1 MNGGVTHGTS
11 LERAGRGM
19 AIATLVSRAAGFLRI
34 VVLAAALGLGT
45 RLLDSY
51 NVANTLPNAVYELVV
66 GGAMASVV
74 VPLLTRA
81 ALTEPDDG
89 VVYAQRLLSLMVYG
103 LSAVTIVAL
112 VAAPLLVDLYTPAFT
127 AEQHDLAVV
136 FSRYFLPQILFY
148 GVSAT
153 AGAVLNIR
161 GRFAAPMWAPLCN
174 SLVVIAVGLTYLAV
188 GGSTGIADL
197 TAGQLTLL
205 GVGTTAGVFAQLSL
219 VVWALARSGFPVRLR
234 LDPRGIAIRRIG
246 RLGGWVLISVV
257 AAQVLLAVATR
268 SASLSGPG
276 GITVYQ
282 NAYAVFQVPFAV
294 IALSVMTAMLPRLS
308 RSAARL
314 DHPRV
319 IRDLSLAVRVAAV
332 TMAPIAVAMMVL
344 GGQIA
349 ILLFGHGRS
358 AASTVSLLGLVVAAF
373 GLALVPFTG
382 YMILQRGFYALQDT
396 KTPALIAA
404 GVATVGVAGCLGA
417 AWLLPSADIVVG
429 IPLAYAAAY
438 TVGLIATA
446 LVLRRRLG
454 RIDGNRLVRTHMRI
468 LVAATV
474 GATCAILTV
483 QALAPVVPPGW
494 TGSLVTIAV
503 AGLAGGLGYVAAG
516 RVLHLT
522 ELRQLVATTMHS
534 VRGG

>member
-1 MNGGVTHGTS
+1 MKVGVADAPS
-11 LERAGRGM
+11 LGRAGRGM
-19 AIATLVSRAAGFLRI
+19 AIATLASRAAGFLRI
-34 VVLAAALGLGT
+34 VVLTAALGLGT

-74 VPLLTRA
+74 VPLLARA

-89 VVYAQRLLSLMVYG
+89 VLYAQRLLSLMVYG
-103 LSAVTIVAL
+103 LSAVTLVALIVAPWL
-112 VAAPLLVDLYTPAFT
+112 IELYTPGFT
-127 AEQHDLAVV
+127 AEQRELAVV

-174 SLVVIAVGLTYLAV
+174 SLVVIVVGVIYLVV
-188 GGSTGIADL
+188 GGATGMAAL
-197 TAGQLTLL
+197 TRGQMMLL
-205 GVGTTAGVFAQLSL
+205 AIGTSAGVFAQMAL
-219 VVWALARSGFPVRLR
+219 VVWALARSGFRVRLR

-246 RLGGWVLISVV
+246 RLGGWVLLSVV
-257 AAQVLLAVATR
+257 AAQVLLVAATR

-276 GITVYQ
+276 GITAYQ

-314 DHPRV
+314 DHERV

-332 TMAPIAVAMMVL
+332 AIAPIAVGMVVC
-344 GGQIA
+344 GPQIA
-349 ILLFGHGRS
+349 TLLFDHGHS
-358 AASTVSLLGLVVAAF
+358 AASTVRLLGVVVATF
-373 GLALVPFTG
+373 GFALVPFAG
-382 YMILQRGFYALQDT
+382 YTILQRGFYALQDT
-396 KTPALIAA
+396 KTPALITA
-404 GVATVGVAGCLGA
+404 GVSASGVVGCVGA
-417 AWLLPSADIVVG
+417 AWLLPPADIVIGV
-429 IPLAYAAAY
+429 PVAYAAAY
-438 TVGLIATA
+438 TAGLVATA

-454 RIDGNRLVRTHMRI
+454 RIDGHRLVRTYLRI

-474 GATCAILTV
+474 GAAGATLAVRTLT
-483 QALAPVVPPGW
+483 PVVTSGW
-494 TGSLVTIAV
+494 IGSMTTVAAAGV
-503 AGLAGGLGYVAAG
+503 AGATGYLVAG
-516 RVLHLT
+516 RLLRLT
-522 ELRQLVATTMHS
+522 ELRQLVTTTI
-534 VRGG
+534 GGTRAS

>member
-1 MNGGVTHGTS
+1 
-11 LERAGRGM
+11 
-19 AIATLVSRAAGFLRI
+19 
-34 VVLAAALGLGT
+34 
-45 RLLDSY
+45 
-51 NVANTLPNAVYELVV
+51 
-66 GGAMASVV
+66 
-74 VPLLTRA
+74 
-81 ALTEPDDG
+81 
-89 VVYAQRLLSLMVYG
+89 
-103 LSAVTIVAL
+103 
-112 VAAPLLVDLYTPAFT
+112 
-127 AEQHDLAVV
+127 
-136 FSRYFLPQILFY
+136 
-148 GVSAT
+148 
-153 AGAVLNIR
+153 
-161 GRFAAPMWAPLCN
+161 
-174 SLVVIAVGLTYLAV
+174 
-188 GGSTGIADL
+188 
-197 TAGQLTLL
+197 
-205 GVGTTAGVFAQLSL
+205 
-219 VVWALARSGFPVRLR
+219 
-234 LDPRGIAIRRIG
+234 
-246 RLGGWVLISVV
+246 VLISVV

-332 TMAPIAVAMMVL
+332 TMAPIAVAMIVL

-396 KTPALIAA
+396 KTPALITA
-404 GVATVGVAGCLGA
+404 GVAAVGVAGCLGA

-429 IPLAYAAAY
+429 IPLAYAVAY

-454 RIDGNRLVRTHMRI
+454 RIDGNRLVRTHLRI

-474 GATCAILTV
+474 AATGAALTV

-503 AGLAGGLGYVAAG
+503 AGLASGLGYVAAG

-522 ELRQLVATTMHS
+522 ELRQLVATTVHS